1 MAPPPPPPASAH
13 ADAPHP
19 VERPAP
25 AEAPAAPRSAAV
37 ERLAEK
43 FAAALAPVAPVK
55 QVVFVESNVVNYQSL
70 LSQMPAG
77 MEVVVLDAGKDGLSQ
92 IAEWAKTHHGYAAI
106 HIISHGQ
113 SADLMLGSVELTTA
127 KLDSRQADLK
137 TIGQSLRPDGD
148 ILLYGCDIAAGSS
161 GAAFVNALSR
171 YTHADVA
178 ASTDATGAARLGGDW
193 TLERNSGH
201 IDVDALHFSYD
212 ALLARPVTGTTDF
225 TTSDGNTYNPSGS
238 VVNASPLQGW
248 DFTLQL
254 GSVNNGGQT
263 IIVEKIGSVTTE
275 TVDGYS
281 DGNIP
286 ISYFSVK
293 SNDNSRFT
301 LNSIGVVLNGFDSG
315 TAGGNLQLVGYI
327 NGSAVSGATLT
338 QNVGD
343 VLQGS
348 GGLVTFN
355 VSGNSAFQGIDS
367 FRVLAANGHNVT
379 GMIGIGAINAIN
391 FGFAPALT
399 ASGGSS
405 AYSSGTGT
413 AVTVDSGITL
423 SDSDSTTQASATVS
437 ITGNF
442 HSGEDVLAFTNNG
455 STMGNIT
462 ASYNAG
468 TGVLTLTSSGATATL
483 AQWQAALRAVTYSD
497 SSLSPNTS
505 SRTISFAINDGAI
518 NSSSVTK
525 TVTVAAD
532 AAPVIGNLNGDN
544 PTFTEKGGAVKLD
557 TGTAVTVTDSDTP
570 NFNSGNLTV
579 HISANG
585 QSGQDVLGIDTSGT
599 VTLSSGTSVGS
610 VVTVGGVSIGV
621 IASNGDGVGGHDLI
635 VTFNSNATPS
645 RVATLVAALTYNN
658 TSNDPNTATR
668 TVNVSVNDGR
678 GGTGSSNVT
687 VAVAAVNDAPT
698 TSATASNPTFA
709 MGGSAVAVFSGA
721 SVSAIESSQSII
733 LLTLTVSGLH
743 DGSSEILSIDGSNV
757 ALTNG
762 NSVTTS
768 GNGLSVTVSLSGG
781 TATVSISSS
790 GISGSTAA
798 SVVNGITYRDSNGS
812 PTAGNRVVTLTSVK
826 DNGGTSNGGVD
837 TTTLALAS
845 TVNVAVVPVVTTSG
859 GSAAFT
865 SGDNTASTPVAVD
878 SGLTVADSASPTLVS
893 ATVSI
898 SGNFHSG
905 EDVLA
910 FSNDGSTMGN
920 ITASYNS
927 GTGVLTLTS
936 SGGTATL
943 AQWQAALR
951 AVTYTDSAVSPN
963 TATRTIS
970 FQVNDGNASSSA
982 VTRTVTVTATDQTP
996 IATASGGSAAFTAGD
1011 NTTSTPVAVDP
1022 GITVSDL
1029 DNTTLASATV
1039 SISGNFQSG
1048 QDVLAFSNTSAITFG
1063 NITAS
1068 YNSGTGV
1075 LTLTSSGATA
1085 TLAQW
1090 QAALR
1095 AVTYTD
1101 SAVTPNTATRTVSFQ
1116 VNDGSKNSVAVTRSV
1131 TVAATDQT
1139 PIATASG
1146 GSAAFTAGDNT
1157 TSTPVAVDTGIT
1169 VSDLDNTTLASARVS
1184 ITGNF
1189 HSGED
1194 VLAFNNSNSSTYGNI
1209 TASYNAGTG
1218 VLTLT
1223 SSGATATLA
1232 QWQAALRAV
1241 TYTDTAVT
1249 PNTATRTVSFS
1260 VNDGSKDSAAVT
1272 RTVTVAATDQ
1282 TPIATTTGSAG
1293 AYVVGGGATPV
1304 DGGLT
1309 VSDRDNT
1316 TLASATVA
1324 ITGNFH
1330 SGEDVLAFS
1339 NTSSSAFGNITASYN
1354 AGTGVLTLTSSG
1366 ATATLAQW
1374 QAALRAVTYNDTAG
1388 SPNTATR
1395 TIGFSVS
1402 DGIKTSA
1409 TASRAIAVQ
1418 LVPPSVSGLT
1428 AGTDTG
1434 SSHSDGITSN
1444 TTPTVTGTAIANS
1457 LVTIYVDGVP
1467 IDGVTADGSGAWS
1480 YSFVSSLT
1488 SGSHAITAVVSSG
1501 GVSSGQSSAY
1511 NVVIDTSAPSTPSG
1525 VALNSATDTGSSHS
1539 DGITGN
1545 NQPTV
1550 TGTAEANSTVTV
1562 YVDGTAV
1569 GTATADGSGA
1579 WSYNIATPLSDGN
1592 HSIRTTATD
1601 LAGNASGQSTA
1612 YSITVDTAAPAAPS
1626 GVGLSSATDTGSSH
1640 SDGITGNNQPT
1651 VTGTAEANS
1660 TVTVYVDGTAVGTTT
1675 ADGSGA
1681 WSYNIATPL
1690 SDGNHSIRT
1699 TATDLAGNAS
1709 GQSTAY
1715 SITVDTAAPAAPS
1728 GVGLS
1733 SATDTGSSHSDG
1745 ITGNNQPTI
1754 TGTAEANSTVTV
1766 YVDGTAVGTATADGS
1781 GTWNFNIATPLS
1793 DGNHSIRATA
1803 TDLAGNASGQSTSRS
1818 ITVDTSAPAAPSGVG
1833 LSSATDTG
1841 SSHSDGI
1848 TGNNQPTVTGTAEA
1862 NSTVTVYVD
1871 GTAVGTATADGSG
1884 VWSYNLSSA
1893 LADGNHSIR
1902 TTATDLAGNASGQST
1917 TYVITVDTTAPNRP
1931 ANTGLTQAT
1940 DSGASNRDGIT
1951 NVNRPSVTGLAEAG
1965 SKVAVFID
1973 GVQVGTATADGSG
1986 VWLFNL
1992 SQALAD
1998 GNHSVRATA
2007 TDVAGNISAQSA
2019 SFTFTVD
2026 TAAPAPQSFTQL
2038 DPVSSSASSLRY
2050 DLVLNKPIVGL
2061 NASDLSVI
2069 TSGGARASIGNI
2081 IRISDSHY
2089 VVQLTGVGGVGSVA
2103 LALKSGAAADLAGNV
2118 TQQQTVA
2125 PAYQLS
2131 SATTVVL
2138 PPLQPAEAPPQPNTA
2153 PVINIAPITPNIVLA
2168 AVSGVGNGPAQTPQ
2182 GPVGPLTSNPVQV
2195 SFGQDRFAPTPSEP
2209 FGRGNAG
2216 LPFVSNLGGTSG
2228 APLQVMPDLGV
2239 RPLVAGQGFNFSLPP
2254 GTVIT
2259 RNPDA
2264 VLNIQVRQ
2272 SNGQPLPTWLKFDP
2286 QTGRFSGT
2294 PPAGWNRSLSLEVTV
2309 SDQNGHR
2316 GVTHMQLKT
2325 GAGERAAAATATA
2338 TEKVAAAGKPALH
2351 EQFRQH
2357 GRPAFDQQIAEWLQA
2372 EDVV

>member
-1 MAPPPPPPASAH
+1 MFDGAAAVTAAAASAH
-13 ADAPHP
+13 ADAPLP
-19 VERPAP
+19 AERPVP
-25 AEAPAAPRSAAV
+25 AEAPRSVAV

-43 FAAALAPVAPVK
+43 VAAALAPAAPPK
-55 QVVFVESNVVNYQSL
+55 QVVFVESNVANYQSL
-70 LSQMPAG
+70 LAQMPAG
-77 MEVVVLDAGKDGLSQ
+77 MEVVMLNAGKDGLSQ

-113 SADLMLGSVELTTA
+113 SGDLMLGSMELTTA

-137 TIGQSLRPDGD
+137 LVGQSLTANGD
-148 ILLYGCDIAAGSS
+148 ILLYGCDIGAGSS
-161 GAAFVNALSR
+161 GAAFVSALAR
-171 YTHADVA
+171 YTQADVA

-193 TLERNSGH
+193 TLERNSGQ
-201 IDVDALHFSYD
+201 IDVAGLHFSYD

-225 TTSDGNTYNPSGS
+225 TSKDGYSYNPSGS
-238 VVNASPLQGW
+238 VVNASDVLAW

-254 GSVNNGGQT
+254 GATNNGGQT
-263 IIVEKIGSVTTE
+263 IIVEKVGSVTTE

-281 DGNIP
+281 DGTIP

-301 LNSIGVVLNGFDSG
+301 LNSIGVVLNGYDSG
-315 TAGGNLQLVGYI
+315 TTGGNLQLVGYI
-327 NGSAVSGATLT
+327 NGTAVSGATLT
-338 QNVGD
+338 LNVGD
-343 VLQGS
+343 ALQGS
-348 GGLVTFN
+348 GGLVTFT

-367 FRVLAANGHNVT
+367 FRVLAANGHTVT

-391 FGFAPALT
+391 FGFAPTLT

-423 SDSDSTTQASATVS
+423 SDSDSSTQASATVS

-455 STMGNIT
+455 STMGNIS
-462 ASYNAG
+462 ASYNSG

-518 NSSSVTK
+518 NSSAVTK

-532 AAPVIGNLNGDN
+532 SAPVIGNLNGDN

-557 TGTAVTVTDSDTP
+557 VGTAVTVTDSDTP

-585 QSGQDVLGIDTSGT
+585 QSGQDVLGVDTSGT
-599 VTLSSGTSVGS
+599 VSLSSGTSVGS

-621 IASNGDGVGGHDLI
+621 IASNGDGVSGHDLI
-635 VTFNSNATPS
+635 VTFNSNAIPS
-645 RVATLVAALTYNN
+645 RVATLLAALTYNN

-668 TVNVSVNDGR
+668 TINVSVNDGR

-698 TSATASNPTFA
+698 GSATAGNPTFT
-709 MGGSAVAVFSGA
+709 MGGSAVSVFSGA
-721 SVSAIESSQSII
+721 SVSAVESSQSVI
-733 LLTLTVSGLH
+733 LLTLTVSGLQ
-743 DGSSEILSIDGSNV
+743 DGSNEILSIDGSNV

-768 GNGLSVTVSLSGG
+768 GNGLSVTVSVSGG

-790 GISGSTAA
+790 GISASTAG
-798 SVVNGITYRDSNGS
+798 SVINGITYRDSSGS
-812 PTAGNRVVTLTSVK
+812 PSIGNRVVTLTSVK
-826 DNGGTSNGGVD
+826 DDGGTSNGGVD
-837 TTTLALAS
+837 TTTLAVAS
-845 TVNVAVVPVVTTSG
+845 TVSVAVVPVVTTSG

-865 SGDNTASTPVAVD
+865 AGDNTSSTPVAVD
-878 SGLTVADSASPTLVS
+878 SGITVSNNAGPTLAS

-898 SGNFHSG
+898 TGNFQSG
-905 EDVLA
+905 QDVLA
-910 FSNDGSTMGN
+910 FTNDGSTMGN
-920 ITASYNS
+920 ITASYNA

-936 SGGTATL
+936 SGGSATL

-951 AVTYTDSAVSPN
+951 SVTYTDSAVTPN
-963 TATRTIS
+963 SATRTVS
-970 FQVNDGNASSSA
+970 FQVNDGSASSGVA
-982 VTRTVTVTATDQTP
+982 TRTVTVTPTDQTP

-1011 NTTSTPVAVDP
+1011 NTASTPVAVDT
-1022 GITVSDL
+1022 GITISDL
-1029 DNTTLASATV
+1029 DNSTLASATV
-1039 SISGNFQSG
+1039 AITGNFQSG
-1048 QDVLAFSNTSAITFG
+1048 QDVLAFTNTS
-1063 NITAS
+1063 
-1068 YNSGTGV
+1068 
-1075 LTLTSSGATA
+1075 
-1085 TLAQW
+1085 
-1090 QAALR
+1090 
-1095 AVTYTD
+1095 
-1101 SAVTPNTATRTVSFQ
+1101 
-1116 VNDGSKNSVAVTRSV
+1116 
-1131 TVAATDQT
+1131 
-1139 PIATASG
+1139 
-1146 GSAAFTAGDNT
+1146 
-1157 TSTPVAVDTGIT
+1157 
-1169 VSDLDNTTLASARVS
+1169 
-1184 ITGNF
+1184 
-1189 HSGED
+1189 
-1194 VLAFNNSNSSTYGNI
+1194 SSTFGNI

-1249 PNTATRTVSFS
+1249 PNTATRTVSFQVNDGS
-1260 VNDGSKDSAAVT
+1260 KNSAAVTRGVTVTATDQTPIATASGGSAAFTAGDNTASTPVAVDTGITISDLDNSTLASARVSITGNFQSGQDVLAFSNTSSSTFGNITGSYNAGTGVLTLTSSGATATLAQWQAALRAVTYTDTAVTPNTAARTVSFQVNDGSKDSAAVT
-1272 RTVTVAATDQ
+1272 RGVTVAATDQ

-1293 AYVVGGGATPV
+1293 AYVVGGAATPV

-1309 VSDRDNT
+1309 VSDLDNT

-1324 ITGNFH
+1324 ISGNFQ

-1339 NTSSSAFGNITASYN
+1339 NTSSSTFGNITASYN

-1374 QAALRAVTYNDTAG
+1374 QAALRAVTYIDTAG

-1395 TIGFSVS
+1395 TVS
-1402 DGIKTSA
+1402 FTVNDGTKNSA
-1409 TASRAIAVQ
+1409 AVTRNIALQ
-1418 LVPPSVSGLT
+1418 LMPPSVSGLT
-1428 AGTDTG
+1428 SGTDTG
-1434 SSHSDGITSN
+1434 SSHSDGVTSN
-1444 TTPTVTGTAIANS
+1444 ATPTVTGTGIANS
-1457 LVTIYVDGVP
+1457 LVIIYVDGVP
-1467 IDGVTADGSGAWS
+1467 IDSTVADGSGAWS
-1480 YSFVSSLT
+1480 YSFVSSLS
-1488 SGSHAITAVVSSG
+1488 SGAHAITAVVSSG
-1501 GVSSGQSSAY
+1501 GVSSGQSSAF
-1511 NVVIDTSAPSTPSG
+1511 NVVIDSSAPAAPSG
-1525 VALNSATDTGSSHS
+1525 VALSTGTDTGSNHG

-1545 NQPTV
+1545 NRPTV

-1579 WSYNIATPLSDGN
+1579 WSYSL
-1592 HSIRTTATD
+1592 
-1601 LAGNASGQSTA
+1601 
-1612 YSITVDTAAPAAPS
+1612 
-1626 GVGLSSATDTGSSH
+1626 GSS
-1640 SDGITGNNQPT
+1640 
-1651 VTGTAEANS
+1651 
-1660 TVTVYVDGTAVGTTT
+1660 
-1675 ADGSGA
+1675 
-1681 WSYNIATPL
+1681 
-1690 SDGNHSIRT
+1690 
-1699 TATDLAGNAS
+1699 
-1709 GQSTAY
+1709 
-1715 SITVDTAAPAAPS
+1715 
-1728 GVGLS
+1728 
-1733 SATDTGSSHSDG
+1733 
-1745 ITGNNQPTI
+1745 
-1754 TGTAEANSTVTV
+1754 
-1766 YVDGTAVGTATADGS
+1766 
-1781 GTWNFNIATPLS
+1781 
-1793 DGNHSIRATA
+1793 
-1803 TDLAGNASGQSTSRS
+1803 
-1818 ITVDTSAPAAPSGVG
+1818 
-1833 LSSATDTG
+1833 
-1841 SSHSDGI
+1841 
-1848 TGNNQPTVTGTAEA
+1848 
-1862 NSTVTVYVD
+1862 
-1871 GTAVGTATADGSG
+1871 
-1884 VWSYNLSSA
+1884 

-1902 TTATDLAGNASGQST
+1902 TTSTDLAGNDSGQST
-1917 TYVITVDTTAPNRP
+1917 AYIITVDTVAPDSP
-1931 ANTGLTQAT
+1931 ANTGLSLAT
-1940 DSGASNRDGIT
+1940 DSGSSNRDGVT
-1951 NVNRPSVTGLAEAG
+1951 NVNRPSITGLAEAG

-1973 GVQVGTATADGSG
+1973 GVQVGTATADGGG

-1992 SQALAD
+1992 SQPLTD
-1998 GNHSVRATA
+1998 GSHSVRATA
-2007 TDVAGNISAQSA
+2007 TDTAGNISAQSA
-2019 SFTFTVD
+2019 SFTVVVD
-2026 TAAPAPQSFTQL
+2026 TTTPTPQSFTRL
-2038 DPVSSSASSLRY
+2038 DPASSSASSLRY
-2050 DLVLNKPIVGL
+2050 DLVLNKPIIGL
-2061 NASDLSVI
+2061 SAGDLSVI
-2069 TSGGARASIGNI
+2069 TSGSARADIGNI
-2081 IRISDSHY
+2081 VRISDSHY
-2089 VVQLTGVGGVGSVA
+2089 VVQLTGVSGAGSVA

-2131 SATTVVL
+2131 PNTTVVL
-2138 PPLQPAEAPPQPNTA
+2138 PPLPPAEAPPQSNAA

-2168 AVSGVGNGPAQTPQ
+2168 AVSGAGNGGNGPGSAPTSQ
-2182 GPVGPLTSNPVQV
+2182 GPAGPLTSNPIQL

-2216 LPFVSNLGGTSG
+2216 LPFVSNLGGTAG

-2254 GTVIT
+2254 GTVIS

-2272 SNGQPLPTWLKFDP
+2272 SNGQPLPAWLKFDP

-2325 GAGERAAAATATA
+2325 GAGEQAAAA

-2357 GRPAFDQQIAEWLQA
+2357 GRPAFDQQIAGWLQT
-2372 EDVV
+2372 EDTV

>member
-1 MAPPPPPPASAH
+1 MGWWKSAGQSQGSDKKTPAPKRSRLLLQALEPRLMFDGAVAATAATAVAH
-13 ADAPHP
+13 ADVPHP
-19 VERPAP
+19 AERAQPD
-25 AEAPAAPRSAAV
+25 APAAPREMPAEHLADKIAAI
-37 ERLAEK
+37 
-43 FAAALAPVAPVK
+43 LAPAQPPK
-55 QVVFVESNVVNYQSL
+55 QVVFIESNVVNYQSL
-70 LSQMPAG
+70 VAQVPAG

-113 SADLMLGSVELTTA
+113 SADLMLGSNELTTT

-161 GAAFVNALSR
+161 GAAFVSALSR

-178 ASTDATGAARLGGDW
+178 ASTDATGAAKLGGDW
-193 TLERNSGH
+193 TLERSSGH

-225 TTSDGNTYNPSGS
+225 STSDGNTYNPSGS
-238 VVNASPLQGW
+238 TVNAGNLQGW
-248 DFTLQL
+248 DFSLQL
-254 GSVNNGGQT
+254 GSTNNGGQT
-263 IIVEKIGSVTTE
+263 IIVEKAGAVTTE

-281 DGNIP
+281 DGTIP

-293 SNDNSRFT
+293 SNDSSRFT
-301 LNSIGVVLNGFDSG
+301 LNSIGVVLNGYDSA
-315 TAGGNLQLVGYI
+315 TSGGNLQLVGYI
-327 NGSAVSGATLT
+327 NGVAVSGATLT
-338 QNVGD
+338 LNVGD

-367 FRVLAANGHNVT
+367 FRVLAASGHNVT

-391 FGFAPALT
+391 FGFAPTLT

-413 AVTVDSGITL
+413 AVTVDGGITL
-423 SDSDSTTQASATVS
+423 TDSDSTTQASATVS

-442 HSGEDVLAFTNNG
+442 RSGEDVLAFTNNG
-455 STMGNIT
+455 STMGNIV
-462 ASYNAG
+462 ASYNSG

-497 SSLSPNTS
+497 SSLTPNTGN
-505 SRTISFAINDGAI
+505 RTISFAINDGAI
-518 NSSSVTK
+518 NSSAVTK

-532 AAPVIGNLNGDN
+532 AAPVIGNLNGDSS
-544 PTFTEKGGAVKLD
+544 TFTEKGGAVKLD
-557 TGTAVTVTDSDTP
+557 TGTAATVTDSDTP

-585 QSGQDVLGIDTSGT
+585 QSSQDVLGVDTSGS

-635 VTFNSNATPS
+635 VTFNSNATAA
-645 RVATLVAALTYNN
+645 RVSTLVAALTYSNS
-658 TSNDPNTATR
+658 SNDPNTSTR

-709 MGGSAVAVFSGA
+709 MGGSAVTVFSGA

-757 ALTNG
+757 ALSNG

-798 SVVNGITYRDSNGS
+798 SVINGISYRDSNGS

-845 TVNVAVVPVVTTSG
+845 TVNVAVVPVVTPSG

-878 SGLTVADSASPTLVS
+878 GGLTVTDSASPTLVS

-898 SGNFHSG
+898 TGNFQSGEDVLAFTNNGSTMGNIVASYNAGTGVLTLTSSGGSATLAQWQAALRAVTYTDSAITPNTATRTVSFQVNDGSASSSVVTRAVTVTATDQTPIASASGGSAAFTAGDNTTSTPVAVDPGLTVSDLDNTTLASARVSISGNFQSG

-910 FSNDGSTMGN
+910 FSNTNSSLYGNIVASYNSGTGVLTLTSSGATATLAQWQAALRAITYTDSAITPNSATRTISFSVNDGSKDSAAVTRTVTVTATDQTPIATTSGGSAAFTAGDNTTSTPVAVDAGITISDLDNTTLASARVSISGNFQSGQDVLAFSNTNSTTFGN
-920 ITASYNS
+920 ISASYNS

-951 AVTYTDSAVSPN
+951 AVTYTDSAVTPN

-970 FQVNDGNASSSA
+970 FSVNDGSKDSA
-982 VTRTVTVTATDQTP
+982 TVTRTVTVTATDQTP
-996 IATASGGSAAFTAGD
+996 IATTTGSAGAYVVGGAA
-1011 NTTSTPVAVDP
+1011 TPVD
-1022 GITVSDL
+1022 GGLTVSDL

-1039 SISGNFQSG
+1039 SISGNFHSG
-1048 QDVLAFSNTSAITFG
+1048 EDVLAFSNTNSTTFG
-1063 NITAS
+1063 NISAS

-1095 AVTYTD
+1095 AVTY
-1101 SAVTPNTATRTVSFQ
+1101 
-1116 VNDGSKNSVAVTRSV
+1116 
-1131 TVAATDQT
+1131 
-1139 PIATASG
+1139 I
-1146 GSAAFTAGDNT
+1146 
-1157 TSTPVAVDTGIT
+1157 
-1169 VSDLDNTTLASARVS
+1169 
-1184 ITGNF
+1184 
-1189 HSGED
+1189 
-1194 VLAFNNSNSSTYGNI
+1194 
-1209 TASYNAGTG
+1209 
-1218 VLTLT
+1218 
-1223 SSGATATLA
+1223 
-1232 QWQAALRAV
+1232 
-1241 TYTDTAVT
+1241 
-1249 PNTATRTVSFS
+1249 
-1260 VNDGSKDSAAVT
+1260 
-1272 RTVTVAATDQ
+1272 
-1282 TPIATTTGSAG
+1282 
-1293 AYVVGGGATPV
+1293 
-1304 DGGLT
+1304 
-1309 VSDRDNT
+1309 
-1316 TLASATVA
+1316 
-1324 ITGNFH
+1324 
-1330 SGEDVLAFS
+1330 
-1339 NTSSSAFGNITASYN
+1339 
-1354 AGTGVLTLTSSG
+1354 
-1366 ATATLAQW
+1366 
-1374 QAALRAVTYNDTAG
+1374 DTAG

-1395 TIGFSVS
+1395 TVS
-1402 DGIKTSA
+1402 FTVNDGTKNSA
-1409 TASRAIAVQ
+1409 AVTRNIDMQ
-1418 LVPPSVSGLT
+1418 LMPPSVSGLT
-1428 AGTDTG
+1428 SGTDTG
-1434 SSHSDGITSN
+1434 SSHSDGVTSN
-1444 TTPTVTGTAIANS
+1444 ATPTVTGTAIANS
-1457 LVTIYVDGVP
+1457 TVRIYVDGVL
-1467 IDGVTADGSGAWS
+1467 IDSVTADGSGAWS
-1480 YSFVSSLT
+1480 YSFVSSLS
-1488 SGSHAITAVVSSG
+1488 SGAHAITAVVSSG
-1501 GVSSGQSSAY
+1501 GVSSGQSGAF
-1511 NVVIDTSAPSTPSG
+1511 NVVIDNSAPAAPSG
-1525 VALNSATDTGSSHS
+1525 VALSTATDTGSNHG
-1539 DGITGN
+1539 DGITSN

-1579 WSYNIATPLSDGN
+1579 WSYNITTPLSDGN

-1612 YSITVDTAAPAAPS
+1612 YIITVDTVAPDS
-1626 GVGLSSATDTGSSH
+1626 
-1640 SDGITGNNQPT
+1640 
-1651 VTGTAEANS
+1651 
-1660 TVTVYVDGTAVGTTT
+1660 
-1675 ADGSGA
+1675 
-1681 WSYNIATPL
+1681 
-1690 SDGNHSIRT
+1690 
-1699 TATDLAGNAS
+1699 
-1709 GQSTAY
+1709 
-1715 SITVDTAAPAAPS
+1715 
-1728 GVGLS
+1728 
-1733 SATDTGSSHSDG
+1733 
-1745 ITGNNQPTI
+1745 
-1754 TGTAEANSTVTV
+1754 
-1766 YVDGTAVGTATADGS
+1766 
-1781 GTWNFNIATPLS
+1781 
-1793 DGNHSIRATA
+1793 
-1803 TDLAGNASGQSTSRS
+1803 
-1818 ITVDTSAPAAPSGVG
+1818 
-1833 LSSATDTG
+1833 
-1841 SSHSDGI
+1841 
-1848 TGNNQPTVTGTAEA
+1848 
-1862 NSTVTVYVD
+1862 
-1871 GTAVGTATADGSG
+1871 
-1884 VWSYNLSSA
+1884 
-1893 LADGNHSIR
+1893 
-1902 TTATDLAGNASGQST
+1902 
-1917 TYVITVDTTAPNRP
+1917 P
-1931 ANTGLTQAT
+1931 ANTGLSLVT
-1940 DSGASNRDGIT
+1940 DSGSSNRDGVT

-1992 SQALAD
+1992 SQALTD
-1998 GNHSVRATA
+1998 GSHSVRATA
-2007 TDVAGNISAQSA
+2007 TDAAGNISAQSA
-2019 SFTFTVD
+2019 SFTVTVD
-2026 TAAPAPQSFTQL
+2026 TTAPAPQSFTRL
-2038 DPVSSSASSLRY
+2038 DPASSTASSLRY

-2061 NASDLSVI
+2061 SASDLSVI
-2069 TSGGARASIGNI
+2069 TSGSANASIGNI
-2081 IRISDSHY
+2081 VRISDSHY
-2089 VVQLTGVGGVGSVA
+2089 VVQLTGVGGSGSVA
-2103 LALKSGAAADLAGNV
+2103 LVLKSGAAADLAGNV

-2125 PAYQLS
+2125 PVYQLGGT
-2131 SATTVVL
+2131 TTVTL
-2138 PPLQPAEAPPQPNTA
+2138 PPAPPAEAPPQSNAA
-2153 PVINIAPITPNIVLA
+2153 PVINVGPITPNIVLA
-2168 AVSGVGNGPAQTPQ
+2168 AVSNIGRSGGVGSLMPAMLSGPQTAI
-2182 GPVGPLTSNPVQV
+2182 PLQIQ
-2195 SFGQDRFAPTPSEP
+2195 FGQDRFTSTPTEA

-2216 LPFVSNLGGTSG
+2216 LPFVSSLSG
-2228 APLQVMPDLGV
+2228 SAGAALQVMPDLGV
-2239 RPLVAGQGFNFSLPP
+2239 RPLQAGQSFNFSLPP

-2259 RNPDA
+2259 RNADA
-2264 VLNIQVRQ
+2264 QLNIQVRQ
-2272 SNGQPLPTWLKFDP
+2272 SNGQPLPAWLKFDP

-2294 PPAGWNRSLSLEVTV
+2294 PPAGWSQSLSLEVTV

-2316 GVTHMQLKT
+2316 GVTHMQLKS
-2325 GAGERAAAATATA
+2325 GGGQQAAAAA
-2338 TEKVAAAGKPALH
+2338 EDKVAASGKPALH

-2357 GRPAFDQQIAEWLQA
+2357 GKPAFDEQVAEWLQPA
-2372 EDVV
+2372 DVA

>member
-1 MAPPPPPPASAH
+1 MFDGAAAATAAAASAH

-19 VERPAP
+19 MERPAP
-25 AEAPAAPRSAAV
+25 AETPAAPRSAAV

-43 FAAALAPVAPVK
+43 FAAALAPAAPAK

-77 MEVVVLDAGKDGLSQ
+77 MEVVVLNAGQDGLSQ
-92 IAEWAKTHHGYAAI
+92 MAEWAKTHHGYAAI
-106 HIISHGQ
+106 HVISHGQ
-113 SADLMLGSVELTTA
+113 SGDLMLGSVELTTA

-137 TIGQSLRPDGD
+137 TIGQALRADGD

-161 GAAFVNALSR
+161 GAAFVSALSR
-171 YTHADVA
+171 YTQADVA

-238 VVNASPLQGW
+238 VVNAGNLQGW
-248 DFTLQL
+248 DFSLQL
-254 GSVNNGGQT
+254 GSTNNGGQT
-263 IIVEKIGSVTTE
+263 IIVEKAGSVTTE

-281 DGNIP
+281 DGTIP

-293 SNDNSRFT
+293 SNDSSRFT

-338 QNVGD
+338 LNVGD

-423 SDSDSTTQASATVS
+423 SDSDSSTQASATVS
-437 ITGNF
+437 ITSNF

-462 ASYNAG
+462 ASYNSG

-518 NSSSVTK
+518 NSSAVTK

-544 PTFTEKGGAVKLD
+544 PTFAEKGGAVKLD

-585 QSGQDVLGIDTSGT
+585 QSGLDVLGIDTSGT

-621 IASNGDGVGGHDLI
+621 IAASGDGVGGHDLI

-757 ALTNG
+757 ALSNG

-845 TVNVAVVPVVTTSG
+845 TVNVAVVPVVTPSG

-878 SGLTVADSASPTLVS
+878 GGLTVTDSASPTLVS

-898 SGNFHSG
+898 TGNFQSG

-910 FSNDGSTMGN
+910 FTNDGSTMGN
-920 ITASYNS
+920 VTASYNA

-936 SGGTATL
+936 SGGSATL

-963 TATRTIS
+963 TATRTVS
-970 FQVNDGNASSSA
+970 FQVNDGSASSSV
-982 VTRTVTVTATDQTP
+982 VTRAVTVTATDQTP
-996 IATASGGSAAFTAGD
+996 IATASGGSAVFTAGD
-1011 NTTSTPVAVDP
+1011 NTTSTPVAVDT

-1039 SISGNFQSG
+1039 SITGNFQSG

-1085 TLAQW
+1085 TLGQW

-1101 SAVTPNTATRTVSFQ
+1101 TAVTPNTATRTVSFQ
-1116 VNDGSKNSVAVTRSV
+1116 VNDGSKNSTAVTRSV

-1139 PIATASG
+1139 PIANTSG

-1169 VSDLDNTTLASARVS
+1169 VSDLDNTTLASATVA

-1189 HSGED
+1189 QSGQD
-1194 VLAFNNSNSSTYGNI
+1194 VLAFVNNGSTMGNI
-1209 TASYNAGTG
+1209 SASYNSGTG

-1249 PNTATRTVSFS
+1249 PNTATRTISFS

-1272 RTVTVAATDQ
+1272 RSVTVAATDQ

-1293 AYVVGGGATPV
+1293 AYVVGGAATPV

-1309 VSDRDNT
+1309 VSDLDNT

-1339 NTSSSAFGNITASYN
+1339 NTSGSTFGNITASYN

-1388 SPNTATR
+1388 SPNTSVRTVSFTVNDGTKNSAAATR
-1395 TIGFSVS
+1395 N
-1402 DGIKTSA
+1402 
-1409 TASRAIAVQ
+1409 IALQ
-1418 LVPPSVSGLT
+1418 LMPPSVSGLT
-1428 AGTDTG
+1428 SGTDTG
-1434 SSHSDGITSN
+1434 SSQSDGVTSN
-1444 TTPTVTGTAIANS
+1444 TTPTVTGTGIANS
-1457 LVTIYVDGVP
+1457 LVIIYVDGVP
-1467 IDGVTADGSGAWS
+1467 IDSTVADGSGAWS
-1480 YSFVSSLT
+1480 YSFVSSLS
-1488 SGSHAITAVVSSG
+1488 SGAHAITAVVSSG

-1511 NVVIDTSAPSTPSG
+1511 NVVIDSSAPATPSG
-1525 VALNSATDTGSSHS
+1525 VVLSTATDTGSNHG

-1545 NQPTV
+1545 NHPTV

-1579 WSYNIATPLSDGN
+1579 WSYSISTPLSDGN
-1592 HSIRTTATD
+1592 HSIRATATD
-1601 LAGNASGQSTA
+1601 LAGNASGQSTSR
-1612 YSITVDTAAPAAPS
+1612 SITVDTSAPA
-1626 GVGLSSATDTGSSH
+1626 V
-1640 SDGITGNNQPT
+1640 
-1651 VTGTAEANS
+1651 
-1660 TVTVYVDGTAVGTTT
+1660 
-1675 ADGSGA
+1675 
-1681 WSYNIATPL
+1681 
-1690 SDGNHSIRT
+1690 
-1699 TATDLAGNAS
+1699 
-1709 GQSTAY
+1709 
-1715 SITVDTAAPAAPS
+1715 PS

-1781 GTWNFNIATPLS
+1781 GAWSYNLGSSLA
-1793 DGNHSIRATA
+1793 DGNHSIRTTA
-1803 TDLAGNASGQSTSRS
+1803 TDLAGNASGQSTAYS
-1818 ITVDTSAPAAPSGVG
+1818 ITVDTAAPAAPSGVG

-1841 SSHSDGI
+1841 SSHSDGV
-1848 TGNNQPTVTGTAEA
+1848 TGNNQPTITGTAEA

-1884 VWSYNLSSA
+1884 AWSYNLGSS

-1917 TYVITVDTTAPNRP
+1917 AYVITVDTIAPDGP

-1940 DSGASNRDGIT
+1940 DSGSSNRDGIT

-2026 TAAPAPQSFTQL
+2026 TAAPAPQSFTRL

-2081 IRISDSHY
+2081 VRISDSHY
-2089 VVQLTGVGGVGSVA
+2089 VVQLTGVGGAGSVA
-2103 LALKSGAAADLAGNV
+2103 LALKSGVAADLAGNV

-2138 PPLQPAEAPPQPNTA
+2138 PPLPPAEAPPQPNTA

-2168 AVSGVGNGPAQTPQ
+2168 AVSGVSNGPAQTPQ
-2182 GPVGPLTSNPVQV
+2182 GPVGPLTSNPVQL

-2294 PPAGWNRSLSLEVTV
+2294 PPAGWSRSLSLEVTV

-2325 GAGERAAAATATA
+2325 GAGGQAAAA

>member
-1 MAPPPPPPASAH
+1 MSRKHSPFWSRLTQAQTLPPQATAARQLARSSVARPLALEQRFMFDGAAAAAVPHDVADSHQAAQAEHAAPLPLHALM
-13 ADAPHP
+13 ADAAKACATSSTVRH
-19 VERPAP
+19 E
-25 AEAPAAPRSAAV
+25 
-37 ERLAEK
+37 
-43 FAAALAPVAPVK
+43 
-55 QVVFVESNVVNYQSL
+55 VVFIESNVQNYQQL
-70 LSQMPAG
+70 VNALPANA
-77 MEVVVLDAGKDGLSQ
+77 EVVVLDSGKDGLSQ
-92 IAEWAKTHHGYAAI
+92 IALYLQGRHGLDAI
-106 HIISHGQ
+106 HILSHGQ
-113 SADLMLGSVELTTA
+113 RADLMLGGAELNLA
-127 KLDSRQADLK
+127 NLDGRGADLAA
-137 TIGQSLRPDGD
+137 IGEALKPDGD
-148 ILLYGCDIAAGSS
+148 ILLYGCNIGE
-161 GAAFVNALSR
+161 GAEGARFISELAR

-178 ASTDATGAARLGGDW
+178 ASTNATGAANLGGNW
-193 TLERNSGH
+193 TLERSSGH
-201 IDVDALHFSYD
+201 IDVDALDLSYD

-238 VVNASPLQGW
+238 SVNAGNLQGW

-254 GSVNNGGQT
+254 GSTNNGGQT
-263 IIVEKIGSVTTE
+263 IIVEKPGAVTTE

-281 DGNIP
+281 DGTIP

-301 LNSIGVVLNGFDSG
+301 LNSIGVVLNGYDSA
-315 TAGGNLQLVGYI
+315 TSGGNLQLVGFI
-327 NGSAVSGATLT
+327 NGVAVSGATLT
-338 QNVGD
+338 LNVGD
-343 VLQGS
+343 VLQGI

-399 ASGGSS
+399 ASGGAS

-423 SDSDSTTQASATVS
+423 SDSDSSTQASATVS
-437 ITGNF
+437 ITSNF

-455 STMGNIT
+455 STMGNIV
-462 ASYNAG
+462 ASYNSG

-497 SSLSPNTS
+497 SSLTPNTGN
-505 SRTISFAINDGAI
+505 RTISFAINDGAI
-518 NSSSVTK
+518 NSSAVIK
-525 TVTVAAD
+525 AVTVAAD

-544 PTFTEKGGAVKLD
+544 PTFTEKGGTVKLD
-557 TGTAVTVTDSDTP
+557 TGTAVTVTDSDSP
-570 NFNSGNLTV
+570 SFNSGNLTV

-599 VTLSSGTSVGS
+599 VTLSSGTSAGS

-621 IASNGDGVGGHDLI
+621 IATSGDGVGGHDLI

-687 VAVAAVNDAPT
+687 VAVAGVNDAPT

-757 ALTNG
+757 ALSNG

-790 GISGSTAA
+790 GISGGTAA

-845 TVNVAVVPVVTTSG
+845 TVNVAVVPVVTPSG

-865 SGDNTASTPVAVD
+865 AGDNTASTPVAVD
-878 SGLTVADSASPTLVS
+878 GGLTVTDSASPTLVS
-893 ATVSI
+893 ATVSVT
-898 SGNFHSG
+898 GNFQSG

-910 FSNDGSTMGN
+910 FTNDGSTMGN
-920 ITASYNS
+920 ITASYNA

-936 SGGTATL
+936 SGGSATL

-970 FQVNDGNASSSA
+970 FKVNDGSASSSV
-982 VTRTVTVTATDQTP
+982 VTRTVTVADTDQTP

-1011 NTTSTPVAVDP
+1011 NMTSTPVAVDR

-1029 DNTTLASATV
+1029 DNTTLASARVAIT
-1039 SISGNFQSG
+1039 GNFQSG
-1048 QDVLAFSNTSAITFG
+1048 QDVLAFTNTSAITFG

-1090 QAALR
+1090 QATLR

-1101 SAVTPNTATRTVSFQ
+1101 TAVTPNTATRTVSFQ
-1116 VNDGSKNSVAVTRSV
+1116 VNDGSKNSTAVTRSV

-1139 PIATASG
+1139 PIANTSG

-1169 VSDLDNTTLASARVS
+1169 VSDLDNITLASARVA

-1189 HSGED
+1189 QSGQD
-1194 VLAFNNSNSSTYGNI
+1194 VLAFVNNGSTMGNI

-1249 PNTATRTVSFS
+1249 PNTSTRTISFS
-1260 VNDGSKDSAAVT
+1260 VNDGSKDGAAVT
-1272 RTVTVAATDQ
+1272 RSVTVATTDQ

-1293 AYVVGGGATPV
+1293 TYVAGGAATPV

-1309 VSDRDNT
+1309 VSDLDNT

-1324 ITGNFH
+1324 ISGNFH
-1330 SGEDVLAFS
+1330 SGEDVLAFTNNGS
-1339 NTSSSAFGNITASYN
+1339 TMGNITASYN

-1374 QAALRAVTYNDTAG
+1374 QAALRAVTYNDAAG

-1395 TIGFSVS
+1395 TIGFTVN
-1402 DGIKTSA
+1402 DGSKNSETVTRNI
-1409 TASRAIAVQ
+1409 AIQ
-1418 LVPPSVSGLT
+1418 LLPPSVSGLT
-1428 AGTDTG
+1428 SGTDTG
-1434 SSHSDGITSN
+1434 SNHSDGVTSN
-1444 TTPTVTGTAIANS
+1444 ATPTVTGTGIANS
-1457 LVTIYVDGVP
+1457 LVVIYVDGVP
-1467 IDGVTADGSGAWS
+1467 IDSTVADASGAWN
-1480 YSFVSSLT
+1480 YSFVSSLS
-1488 SGSHAITAVVSSG
+1488 SGPHAITAVVSSG
-1501 GVSSGQSSAY
+1501 GVSSGQSGAY
-1511 NVVIDTSAPSTPSG
+1511 NVVIDSSAPAAPSG
-1525 VALNSATDTGSSHS
+1525 VVLSTATDTGSNHS

-1562 YVDGTAV
+1562 YIDGVAV
-1569 GTATADGSGA
+1569 GTTMADGNGA
-1579 WSYNIATPLSDGN
+1579 WSYGVANPLADGH
-1592 HSIRTTATD
+1592 HSLRTTATD
-1601 LAGNASGQSTA
+1601 LAGNVSGQSTA

-1626 GVGLSSATDTGSSH
+1626 GVGLSSVTDTGSSH
-1640 SDGITGNNQPT
+1640 GDGITGNNQPT

-1681 WSYNIATPL
+1681 WSYNIATAL
-1690 SDGNHSIRT
+1690 SDGHHS
-1699 TATDLAGNAS
+1699 L
-1709 GQSTAY
+1709 
-1715 SITVDTAAPAAPS
+1715 
-1728 GVGLS
+1728 
-1733 SATDTGSSHSDG
+1733 
-1745 ITGNNQPTI
+1745 
-1754 TGTAEANSTVTV
+1754 
-1766 YVDGTAVGTATADGS
+1766 
-1781 GTWNFNIATPLS
+1781 
-1793 DGNHSIRATA
+1793 RATA
-1803 TDLAGNASGQSTSRS
+1803 TDAAGNVSGQSSSRS
-1818 ITVDTSAPAAPSGVG
+1818 ITVDTSGPSAPSGVG
-1833 LSSATDTG
+1833 LNSVTDTG

-1862 NSTVTVYVD
+1862 NSTVTVYID
-1871 GTAVGTATADGSG
+1871 GMAVGTTTADGNG
-1884 VWSYNLSSA
+1884 AWSYGVANP
-1893 LADGNHSIR
+1893 LADGHHSLR
-1902 TTATDLAGNASGQST
+1902 ATATDLAGNVSGQSSSRS
-1917 TYVITVDTTAPNRP
+1917 ITVDTSAPAAP
-1931 ANTGLTQAT
+1931 QLVLDQSTQANGRQVSLTGLVHV
-1940 DSGASNRDGIT
+1940 SG
-1951 NVNRPSVTGLAEAG
+1951 LEAG
-1965 SKVAVFID
+1965 SSWQYSLD
-1973 GVQVGTATADGSG
+1973 GGTTWVVGQSTALQLSG
-1986 VWLFNL
+1986 LG
-1992 SQALAD
+1992 A
-1998 GNHSVRATA
+1998 HSLMVRQ
-2007 TDVAGNISAQSA
+2007 TDAAGNASGLATLKFTVESLIPPALQLQQSA
-2019 SFTFTVD
+2019 E
-2026 TAAPAPQSFTQL
+2026 AATLWLPTTPFQASEVSLSRAAFMHVEPSSLPLNASSQSDAFL
-2038 DPVSSSASSLRY
+2038 RSASAMGDGMPSILP
-2050 DLVLNKPIVGL
+2050 LVGL
-2061 NASDLSVI
+2061 NDRMALPGLQAAGTVLPGADTATYSLSIEAGLASKLSLKTLFQGPENNSLDSSLQYNFAGNQAVPDWVQLDQRSGNLSVNAPKNLSTTLI
-2069 TSGGARASIGNI
+2069 LHIKAVDGQGHESIKTFKLVIGDARSAPSSVSGRAGLSEKMAN
-2081 IRISDSHY
+2081 
-2089 VVQLTGVGGVGSVA
+2089 
-2103 LALKSGAAADLAGNV
+2103 AAKRQAGNR
-2118 TQQQTVA
+2118 
-2125 PAYQLS
+2125 LS
-2131 SATTVVL
+2131 MYS
-2138 PPLQPAEAPPQPNTA
+2138 
-2153 PVINIAPITPNIVLA
+2153 
-2168 AVSGVGNGPAQTPQ
+2168 
-2182 GPVGPLTSNPVQV
+2182 
-2195 SFGQDRFAPTPSEP
+2195 
-2209 FGRGNAG
+2209 
-2216 LPFVSNLGGTSG
+2216 
-2228 APLQVMPDLGV
+2228 
-2239 RPLVAGQGFNFSLPP
+2239 
-2254 GTVIT
+2254 
-2259 RNPDA
+2259 
-2264 VLNIQVRQ
+2264 
-2272 SNGQPLPTWLKFDP
+2272 
-2286 QTGRFSGT
+2286 
-2294 PPAGWNRSLSLEVTV
+2294 
-2309 SDQNGHR
+2309 
-2316 GVTHMQLKT
+2316 
-2325 GAGERAAAATATA
+2325 
-2338 TEKVAAAGKPALH
+2338 
-2351 EQFRQH
+2351 H
-2357 GRPAFDQQIAEWLQA
+2357 G
-2372 EDVV
+2372 

>member
-1 MAPPPPPPASAH
+1 MGWWKSAGQSQGSNKKTPVLKRSRLLLQALEPRLMFDGAAAATAAASAH

-43 FAAALAPVAPVK
+43 FAAALAPVAPAK
-55 QVVFVESNVVNYQSL
+55 QVVFVESNVANYQSL
-70 LSQMPAG
+70 LAQMPSG
-77 MEVVVLDAGKDGLSQ
+77 MEVVVLNAGKDGLSQ
-92 IAEWAKTHHGYAAI
+92 MAEWAKTHHGYAAI
-106 HIISHGQ
+106 HVISHGQ
-113 SADLMLGSVELTTA
+113 SGDLMLGSVELTTA

-137 TIGQSLRPDGD
+137 AIGQALSANGD

-161 GAAFVNALSR
+161 GAAFVSALSR
-171 YTHADVA
+171 YTQADVA

-201 IDVDALHFSYD
+201 IDVDALSFDYKG
-212 ALLARPVTGTTDF
+212 LLAVPASQNFDSGSTTSNGTSSLSLGGVTYSTSSGGQVEVVDVDDYYAEHFTGFQGKAILNNYAGSTNVAITYFQFSSTSLADNFKLNSLVANAFDTAGTFAQQFTITGYDGGSGTTATITVTGFDF
-225 TTSDGNTYNPSGS
+225 TTSGTYGTGNMAITYVKNAGGS
-238 VVNASPLQGW
+238 YNAGTLTFGSGW
-248 DFTLQL
+248 D
-254 GSVNNGGQT
+254 N
-263 IIVEKIGSVTTE
+263 ID
-275 TVDGYS
+275 TV
-281 DGNIP
+281 
-286 ISYFSVK
+286 
-293 SNDNSRFT
+293 RFT
-301 LNSIGVVLNGFDSG
+301 ATDGKAVGLGMDS
-315 TAGGNLQLVGYI
+315 LSF
-327 NGSAVSGATLT
+327 SAPTPS
-338 QNVGD
+338 N
-343 VLQGS
+343 
-348 GGLVTFN
+348 
-355 VSGNSAFQGIDS
+355 
-367 FRVLAANGHNVT
+367 AAPV
-379 GMIGIGAINAIN
+379 
-391 FGFAPALT
+391 LT

-423 SDSDSTTQASATVS
+423 SDSDSSTQASATVS
-437 ITGNF
+437 VTGNF

-455 STMGNIT
+455 STMGNIS
-462 ASYNAG
+462 ASYNSG

-505 SRTISFAINDGAI
+505 SRTISFAINDG
-518 NSSSVTK
+518 NSSSSAVTK

-585 QSGQDVLGIDTSGT
+585 QSGQDVLGVDTSGT
-599 VTLSSGTSVGS
+599 VSLSSGTSVGS

-621 IASNGDGVGGHDLI
+621 IASNGDGVSGHDLI

-668 TVNVSVNDGR
+668 TINVSVNDGR

-698 TSATASNPTFA
+698 GSATASNPTFA

-790 GISGSTAA
+790 GISGGTAA

-859 GSAAFT
+859 GSVAFT
-865 SGDNTASTPVAVD
+865 AGDNTASTPVAID
-878 SGLTVADSASPTLVS
+878 SGLTVTDSASPTLVS

-898 SGNFHSG
+898 SGNFQSG

-920 ITASYNS
+920 IIASYNS

-936 SGGTATL
+936 SGGSATL

-982 VTRTVTVTATDQTP
+982 VTRTVTVAATDQTP

-1022 GITVSDL
+1022 GLTVSDL
-1029 DNTTLASATV
+1029 DNSTLSSATV

-1048 QDVLAFSNTSAITFG
+1048 QDVLAFTNTSAITFG

-1116 VNDGSKNSVAVTRSV
+1116 VNDGSKNSSVVTRSV

-1209 TASYNAGTG
+1209 TASYNSGTG

-1272 RTVTVAATDQ
+1272 RSVTVAATDQ

-1293 AYVVGGGATPV
+1293 AYVVGGAATPV

-1309 VSDRDNT
+1309 VSDLDNT

-1388 SPNTATR
+1388 SPNTGARTVSFTVNDGTKNSAAATR
-1395 TIGFSVS
+1395 N
-1402 DGIKTSA
+1402 
-1409 TASRAIAVQ
+1409 IAMQ
-1418 LVPPSVSGLT
+1418 LMPPSVSGLT
-1428 AGTDTG
+1428 SGTDTG
-1434 SSHSDGITSN
+1434 SSNSDGITSN
-1444 TTPTVTGTAIANS
+1444 ATPTVTGTAIANS
-1457 LVTIYVDGVP
+1457 IVQIYVDGVL

-1488 SGSHAITAVVSSG
+1488 SGAHAITAVVSSG
-1501 GVSSGQSSAY
+1501 GVSSGQSSAC
-1511 NVVIDTSAPSTPSG
+1511 NVVIDTSAPSAPSG
-1525 VALNSATDTGSSHS
+1525 VALSTATDTGSNHG
-1539 DGITGN
+1539 DGVTGN
-1545 NQPTV
+1545 NRPTV

-1579 WSYNIATPLSDGN
+1579 WSYN
-1592 HSIRTTATD
+1592 
-1601 LAGNASGQSTA
+1601 
-1612 YSITVDTAAPAAPS
+1612 
-1626 GVGLSSATDTGSSH
+1626 
-1640 SDGITGNNQPT
+1640 
-1651 VTGTAEANS
+1651 
-1660 TVTVYVDGTAVGTTT
+1660 
-1675 ADGSGA
+1675 
-1681 WSYNIATPL
+1681 
-1690 SDGNHSIRT
+1690 
-1699 TATDLAGNAS
+1699 
-1709 GQSTAY
+1709 
-1715 SITVDTAAPAAPS
+1715 
-1728 GVGLS
+1728 
-1733 SATDTGSSHSDG
+1733 
-1745 ITGNNQPTI
+1745 
-1754 TGTAEANSTVTV
+1754 
-1766 YVDGTAVGTATADGS
+1766 
-1781 GTWNFNIATPLS
+1781 
-1793 DGNHSIRATA
+1793 
-1803 TDLAGNASGQSTSRS
+1803 
-1818 ITVDTSAPAAPSGVG
+1818 
-1833 LSSATDTG
+1833 
-1841 SSHSDGI
+1841 
-1848 TGNNQPTVTGTAEA
+1848 
-1862 NSTVTVYVD
+1862 
-1871 GTAVGTATADGSG
+1871 
-1884 VWSYNLSSA
+1884 LSSA
-1893 LADGNHSIR
+1893 LADGDHSIR

-1917 TYVITVDTTAPNRP
+1917 TYVITVDT
-1931 ANTGLTQAT
+1931 
-1940 DSGASNRDGIT
+1940 
-1951 NVNRPSVTGLAEAG
+1951 
-1965 SKVAVFID
+1965 
-1973 GVQVGTATADGSG
+1973 
-1986 VWLFNL
+1986 
-1992 SQALAD
+1992 
-1998 GNHSVRATA
+1998 
-2007 TDVAGNISAQSA
+2007 
-2019 SFTFTVD
+2019 
-2026 TAAPAPQSFTQL
+2026 AAPAPQSFTRL
-2038 DPVSSSASSLRY
+2038 DPVSSSAGSLRY

-2081 IRISDSHY
+2081 VRISDSHY
-2089 VVQLTGVGGVGSVA
+2089 VVQLTGVGGAGSVA

-2138 PPLQPAEAPPQPNTA
+2138 PPLPPAEAPPQPNAA

-2168 AVSGVGNGPAQTPQ
+2168 AVSGVGNGNGPAQTPQ
-2182 GPVGPLTSNPVQV
+2182 GPVGPLTSNLVQV

-2294 PPAGWNRSLSLEVTV
+2294 PPAGWSRSLSLEVTV

-2316 GVTHMQLKT
+2316 GITHMQLKT
-2325 GAGERAAAATATA
+2325 GASEQAVAA

-2357 GRPAFDQQIAEWLQA
+2357 GRPAFDQRIAEWLQA

>member
-1 MAPPPPPPASAH
+1 MGWWKSAGQSQGSNKKTPVLKRSRLLLQALEPRLMFDGAAAATAAASAH

-43 FAAALAPVAPVK
+43 FAAALAPVAPAK
-55 QVVFVESNVVNYQSL
+55 QVVFVESNVANYQSL
-70 LSQMPAG
+70 LAQMPSG
-77 MEVVVLDAGKDGLSQ
+77 MEVVVLNAGKDGLSQ
-92 IAEWAKTHHGYAAI
+92 MAEWAKTHHGYAAI
-106 HIISHGQ
+106 HVISHGQ
-113 SADLMLGSVELTTA
+113 SGDLMLGSVELTTA

-137 TIGQSLRPDGD
+137 AIGQALSANGD

-161 GAAFVNALSR
+161 GAAFVSALSR
-171 YTHADVA
+171 YTQADVA

-193 TLERNSGH
+193 TLEHNSGH
-201 IDVDALHFSYD
+201 IDVDALSFDYKG
-212 ALLARPVTGTTDF
+212 LLAVPASQNFDSGSTTSNGTSSLSLGGVTYSTSSGGQVEVVDVDDYYAEHFTGFQGKAILNNYAGSTNVAITYFQFSSTSLADNFKLNSLVANAFDTAGTFAQQFTITGYDGGSGTTATITVTGFDF
-225 TTSDGNTYNPSGS
+225 TTSGTYGTGNMAITYVKNAGGS
-238 VVNASPLQGW
+238 YNAGTLTFGSGW
-248 DFTLQL
+248 D
-254 GSVNNGGQT
+254 N
-263 IIVEKIGSVTTE
+263 ID
-275 TVDGYS
+275 TV
-281 DGNIP
+281 
-286 ISYFSVK
+286 
-293 SNDNSRFT
+293 RFT
-301 LNSIGVVLNGFDSG
+301 ATDGKAVGLGMDS
-315 TAGGNLQLVGYI
+315 LSF
-327 NGSAVSGATLT
+327 SAPTPS
-338 QNVGD
+338 N
-343 VLQGS
+343 
-348 GGLVTFN
+348 
-355 VSGNSAFQGIDS
+355 
-367 FRVLAANGHNVT
+367 AAPV
-379 GMIGIGAINAIN
+379 
-391 FGFAPALT
+391 LT

-423 SDSDSTTQASATVS
+423 SDSDSSTQASATVS
-437 ITGNF
+437 VTGNF

-455 STMGNIT
+455 STMGNIS
-462 ASYNAG
+462 ASYNSG

-505 SRTISFAINDGAI
+505 SRTISFAINDG
-518 NSSSVTK
+518 NSSSSAVTK

-585 QSGQDVLGIDTSGT
+585 QSGQDVLGVDTSGT
-599 VTLSSGTSVGS
+599 VSLSSGTSVGS

-621 IASNGDGVGGHDLI
+621 IASNGDGVSGHDLI

-668 TVNVSVNDGR
+668 TINVSVNDGR

-698 TSATASNPTFA
+698 GSATASNPTFA

-790 GISGSTAA
+790 GISGGTAA

-859 GSAAFT
+859 GSVAFT
-865 SGDNTASTPVAVD
+865 AGDNTASTPVAID
-878 SGLTVADSASPTLVS
+878 SGLTVTDSASPTLVS

-898 SGNFHSG
+898 SGNFQSG

-920 ITASYNS
+920 IIASYNS

-936 SGGTATL
+936 SGGSATL

-982 VTRTVTVTATDQTP
+982 VTRTVTVAATDQTP

-1022 GITVSDL
+1022 GLTVSDL
-1029 DNTTLASATV
+1029 DNSTLSSATV

-1048 QDVLAFSNTSAITFG
+1048 QDVLAFTNTSAITFG

-1116 VNDGSKNSVAVTRSV
+1116 VNDGSKNSSVVTRSV

-1209 TASYNAGTG
+1209 TASYNSGTG

-1272 RTVTVAATDQ
+1272 RSVTVAATDQ

-1293 AYVVGGGATPV
+1293 AYVVGGAATPV

-1309 VSDRDNT
+1309 VSDLDNT

-1388 SPNTATR
+1388 SPNTGARTVSFTVNDGTKNSAAATR
-1395 TIGFSVS
+1395 N
-1402 DGIKTSA
+1402 
-1409 TASRAIAVQ
+1409 IAMQ
-1418 LVPPSVSGLT
+1418 LMPPSVSGLT
-1428 AGTDTG
+1428 SGTDTG
-1434 SSHSDGITSN
+1434 SSNSDGITSN
-1444 TTPTVTGTAIANS
+1444 ATPTVTGTAIANS
-1457 LVTIYVDGVP
+1457 IVQIYVDGVL

-1488 SGSHAITAVVSSG
+1488 SGAHAITAVVSSG
-1501 GVSSGQSSAY
+1501 GVSSGQSSAC
-1511 NVVIDTSAPSTPSG
+1511 NVVIDTSAPSAPSG
-1525 VALNSATDTGSSHS
+1525 VALSTATDTGSNHG
-1539 DGITGN
+1539 DGVTGN
-1545 NQPTV
+1545 NRPTV

-1579 WSYNIATPLSDGN
+1579 WSYN
-1592 HSIRTTATD
+1592 
-1601 LAGNASGQSTA
+1601 
-1612 YSITVDTAAPAAPS
+1612 
-1626 GVGLSSATDTGSSH
+1626 
-1640 SDGITGNNQPT
+1640 
-1651 VTGTAEANS
+1651 
-1660 TVTVYVDGTAVGTTT
+1660 
-1675 ADGSGA
+1675 
-1681 WSYNIATPL
+1681 
-1690 SDGNHSIRT
+1690 
-1699 TATDLAGNAS
+1699 
-1709 GQSTAY
+1709 
-1715 SITVDTAAPAAPS
+1715 
-1728 GVGLS
+1728 
-1733 SATDTGSSHSDG
+1733 
-1745 ITGNNQPTI
+1745 
-1754 TGTAEANSTVTV
+1754 
-1766 YVDGTAVGTATADGS
+1766 
-1781 GTWNFNIATPLS
+1781 
-1793 DGNHSIRATA
+1793 
-1803 TDLAGNASGQSTSRS
+1803 
-1818 ITVDTSAPAAPSGVG
+1818 
-1833 LSSATDTG
+1833 
-1841 SSHSDGI
+1841 
-1848 TGNNQPTVTGTAEA
+1848 
-1862 NSTVTVYVD
+1862 
-1871 GTAVGTATADGSG
+1871 
-1884 VWSYNLSSA
+1884 LSSA
-1893 LADGNHSIR
+1893 LADGDHSIR

-1917 TYVITVDTTAPNRP
+1917 TYVITVDT
-1931 ANTGLTQAT
+1931 
-1940 DSGASNRDGIT
+1940 
-1951 NVNRPSVTGLAEAG
+1951 
-1965 SKVAVFID
+1965 
-1973 GVQVGTATADGSG
+1973 
-1986 VWLFNL
+1986 
-1992 SQALAD
+1992 
-1998 GNHSVRATA
+1998 
-2007 TDVAGNISAQSA
+2007 
-2019 SFTFTVD
+2019 
-2026 TAAPAPQSFTQL
+2026 AAPAPQSFTRL
-2038 DPVSSSASSLRY
+2038 DPVSSSAGSLRY

-2081 IRISDSHY
+2081 VRISDSHY
-2089 VVQLTGVGGVGSVA
+2089 VVQLTGVGGAGSVA

-2138 PPLQPAEAPPQPNTA
+2138 PPLPPAEAPPQPNAA

-2168 AVSGVGNGPAQTPQ
+2168 AVSGVGNGNGPAQTPQ
-2182 GPVGPLTSNPVQV
+2182 GPVGPLTSNLVQV

-2294 PPAGWNRSLSLEVTV
+2294 PPAGWSRSLSLEVTV

-2316 GVTHMQLKT
+2316 GITHMQLKT
-2325 GAGERAAAATATA
+2325 GASEQAVAA

-2357 GRPAFDQQIAEWLQA
+2357 GRPAFDQRIAEWLQA